1 LLCLSEVDGNRTCW
15 QTTVRR
21 MADLSTNGAP
31 RHVPSRRADERL
43 NGSVFRV
50 VVICT
55 GNRFRSPLVEGFI
68 HQETRGL
75 PVDVS
80 SCGTLDLGPVPP
92 LPAAVEGAARLGL
105 DISGHRSRA
114 LADVD
119 LDDADLVLGF
129 ERAHVA
135 RAVVDGGTAKDRTF
149 TVLELMELLEAAPD
163 PGGASVERARKAVE
177 LAAGYRRP
185 RAGMPLPELSDPIS
199 ESARGQRNAVK
210 RLHEISLA
218 LVDGLFGAR
227 SALPARSLARR

>member
-1 LLCLSEVDGNRTCW
+1 MV
-15 QTTVRR
+15 
-21 MADLSTNGAP
+21 DLSTSGARRHEAP
-31 RHVPSRRADERL
+31 RRAEERKP
-43 NGSVFRV
+43 GSVFRI

-68 HQETRGL
+68 RQETRGL
-75 PVDVS
+75 PVEVR

-92 LPAAVEGAARLGL
+92 LPAAVEGAAKLGL

-114 LADVD
+114 LKDVD

-149 TVLELMELLEAAPD
+149 TVLELVELLEAAPT
-163 PGGASVERARKAVE
+163 PGGESVERARKAVE

-185 RAGMPLPELSDPIS
+185 RAGRPLPELSDPLN
-199 ESARGQRNAVK
+199 ESARRQRNAVK
-210 RLHEISLA
+210 RLHEISLE
-218 LVDGLFGAR
+218 LVEGLFGAG
-227 SALPARSLARR
+227 SALPAAAVARR